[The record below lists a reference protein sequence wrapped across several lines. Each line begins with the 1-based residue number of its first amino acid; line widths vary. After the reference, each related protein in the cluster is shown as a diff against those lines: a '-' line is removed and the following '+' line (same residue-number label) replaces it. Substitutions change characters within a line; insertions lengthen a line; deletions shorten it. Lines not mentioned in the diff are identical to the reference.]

1 MAEKIDKI
9 VVSGGQNYKA
19 ILDETSFVTRQEN

>member
-1 MAEKIDKI
+1 MVEKIDKI
-9 VVSGGQNYKA
+9 VVSGGQKA